1 MTNKV
6 VGILGNVA
14 PGEPVPTVVALL
26 EEALKQAK
34 NGEICAVAI
43 ATVQP
48 DGCANGNWAH
58 KADYYTLLGSLA
70 RLQQRL
76 VSD

>member
-1 MTNKV
+1 MANKV

-14 PGEPVPTVVALL
+14 PGEPVPSVVALL
-26 EEALKQAK
+26 EKVLEQAK
-34 NGEICAVAI
+34 RGEITAVAI

-48 DGCANGNWAH
+48 DGCAWNDWAH
-58 KADYYTLLGSLA
+58 KAEYYALLGSLA

>member
-26 EEALKQAK
+26 EKVLEQAK
-34 NGEICAVAI
+34 NGEITAVAL
-43 ATVQP
+43 ATVQA
-48 DGCANGNWAH
+48 DGCCWNDWAH
-58 KADYYTLLGSLA
+58 KAEYFTLLGSLA
-70 RLQQRL
+70 RLQHRL
-76 VSD
+76 VCD